1 MYVFLKILVNVVLLC
16 YPKIVNI
23 DKNTRFQTIIV
34 ETKGVH
40 LSRSPD
46 TKYKKSVFDVCN
58 RYAKKLSA
66 DTLDLAMKDR
76 EIEY

>member
-1 MYVFLKILVNVVLLC
+1 
-16 YPKIVNI
+16 
-23 DKNTRFQTIIV
+23 
-34 ETKGVH
+34 
-40 LSRSPD
+40 
-46 TKYKKSVFDVCN
+46 VFDVCN